1 MDDVLVLMF
10 VFLCMQ
16 CVESTSCP
24 ATCMCTNVETSCR
37 SASLQRVP
45 DDLSEDTVKLVLTN
59 NSFPELGS
67 KHLRSLTRLKFVDL
81 SKNRIETIGSRV
93 LCTSKEMEIL
103 KLNDNNIEIEKNDT
117 FYCLKKLRH
126 LSLKNNRISSIPQ
139 SLFQNNVNLVVLD
152 LSYNHITFLE
162 PHIFQQNLLLS
173 YVRIKANPISRVS
186 NFTALSEYLNVLD
199 IEFCGQPSLISHQRF
214 LTLETE
220 QNMTQVKDLLAKD
233 LTNRDRLFIFAV
245 LKPKLDALGYNE
257 LDYLYPN
264 VTTRTVT
271 AYSGAPVFCYCKLFS
286 RWYWCIDKTSS
297 CPGMKDVFRSQTC
310 KFYKKKD
317 THKMSWTPNKQAEAK
332 PILPILVL
340 ILVLSILVTF

>member
-1 MDDVLVLMF
+1 
-10 VFLCMQ
+10 
-16 CVESTSCP
+16 
-24 ATCMCTNVETSCR
+24 
-37 SASLQRVP
+37 VP

-59 NSFPELGS
+59 NIFPELGS
-67 KHLRSLTRLKFVDL
+67 KHLRSLTRLNFVDL

-93 LCTSKEMEIL
+93 LCTSEELEIL
-103 KLNDNNIEIEKNDT
+103 NLNDNNIEIKKNDT

-126 LSLKNNRISSIPQ
+126 LHLKNNQISSIPQ

-173 YVRIKANPISRVS
+173 YVIIEANPIRSVS

-199 IEFCGQPSLISHQRF
+199 IEFCGQPSVISYQRYP
-214 LTLETE
+214 TLETE

-233 LTNRDRLFIFAV
+233 LTNRDRLFIFDV
-245 LKPKLDALGYNE
+245 LKPKLDALGYIE

-264 VTTRTVT
+264 VTTLTVT
-271 AYSGAPVFCYCKLFS
+271 TYSGAPVFCYCKLFS
-286 RWYWCIDKTSS
+286 RSYWCIDTTPS
-297 CPGMKDVFRSQTC
+297 CPDMKDAFRNQTC
-310 KFYKKKD
+310 NLYKKRD
-317 THKMSWTPNKQAEAK
+317 THKRSLTANKQAKAN

>member
-1 MDDVLVLMF
+1 
-10 VFLCMQ
+10 
-16 CVESTSCP
+16 
-24 ATCMCTNVETSCR
+24 
-37 SASLQRVP
+37 VP
-45 DDLSEDTVKLVLTN
+45 DDLSEETIKLVLTN

-67 KHLRSLTRLKFVDL
+67 KHLRSLTRLKSVDL

-93 LCTSKEMEIL
+93 LCTSEELEVL

-117 FYCLKKLRH
+117 FYCLKKLRI
-126 LSLKNNRISSIPQ
+126 LSLKNNQISSIPQ

-162 PHIFQQNLLLS
+162 PHIFQQNLVLS
-173 YVRIKANPISRVS
+173 YVVIEANPISSVS
-186 NFTALSEYLNVLD
+186 NFTALSKYLNVLD
-199 IEFCGQPSLISHQRF
+199 IDFCGQPSVISYQRY

-233 LTNRDRLFIFAV
+233 LTNGDRQSIFVV
-245 LKPKLDALGYNE
+245 LKPKLDALGYNQ

-271 AYSGAPVFCYCKLFS
+271 TYSGAPVFCYCKLFS

-297 CPGMKDVFRSQTC
+297 CPGMKDAFRNQTC
-310 KFYKKKD
+310 NLHKKRD
-317 THKMSWTPNKQAEAK
+317 IHKMMRTANKQADAK